1 MVPKHDIKFTFKSS
15 SPDAVTKYK
24 FSEFVLILKTIIC
37 ILMFIY
43 AEKATKFC
51 EISNLN
57 LTTVHAVKSKVVISH
72 NFVAFSEYMN
82 FTYKLIST
90 SSFDRSATFQ

>member
-43 AEKATKFC
+43 AEKAT
-51 EISNLN
+51 ISNLN
-57 LTTVHAVKSKVVISH
+57 LTTVHAVKSKVVISQ